1 MASSG
6 GHLLVTKA
14 MRLVKFAA
22 AKTGRFIRDKIPQAT
37 KPLEAEVQPAY
48 ARVSQ
53 RQQPVNRL
61 AQIRQTQSRW
71 YSTNLHRLTN
81 TRHYSSRTGPNAR
94 PSRASYPSSRTA
106 AAVGRLTGR
115 APFASTLRPNLTG
128 GTLCRHAG
136 GYGLGGGRVGGARYF
151 SHSPAAQAQVVTN
164 VSQAVR
170 AFWLSGQK
178 ARFDGANPRT
188 GEKRFRAVS
197 SLQEDARH
205 TMDMS
210 SKTAPGSFIDF
221 KVSPTITAIGP
232 LASVPRS
239 PSTASC
245 DYEAQ
250 QDTLNNTTLMSNL
263 SIDFARAL
271 KDLAAVMNDLKHLA
285 TLGDL
290 PIALHN
296 STTLRVRFPGCDAD
310 TVEAL
315 CRELNIKRGMVGQ
328 DEEFDA
334 RNGTEMALLFPF
346 APSKTAS
353 EAGFMNSNDGG
364 YGMGRPIKRIKKDR
378 VEWQEMLTPP
388 QHHSAGF
395 SHVSVTSSKS
405 PADAFEMIIDE
416 AMGENPWMSRSP
428 SGYSSLHE
436 SDEMLEAEEDDVA
449 NMYFFRPRIHSAGRD
464 RYYPEHSVDDGNGNG
479 NGYEGLQG
487 IYRFIEE
494 CDRARS

>member
-37 KPLEAEVQPAY
+37 KPLEADVQPAY

-71 YSTNLHRLTN
+71 YSTKLHGLNN
-81 TRHYSSRTGPNAR
+81 TRHYSSQSGPNGR
-94 PSRASYPSSRTA
+94 PTRASYPSSRTA

-210 SKTAPGSFIDF
+210 SKNAPGSFIDF

-245 DYEAQ
+245 DYEVQ

-290 PIALHN
+290 PISLHN

-315 CRELNIKRGMVGQ
+315 CRELNIKRGIVGQ
-328 DEEFDA
+328 DEDFDA

-353 EAGFMNSNDGG
+353 EAGFMGSNCG
-364 YGMGRPIKRIKKDR
+364 YGDRPIKRIKKDR

-388 QHHSAGF
+388 QHPSAGF
-395 SHVSVTSSKS
+395 SHISVTSKS
-405 PADAFEMIIDE
+405 PDAFEMIDA
-416 AMGENPWMSRSP
+416 AMGENPWMSSP

-436 SDEMLEAEEDDVA
+436 SEMLEAEEDA
-449 NMYFFRPRIHSAGRD
+449 AMYFFQPRNNAAGRE
-464 RYYPEHSVDDGNGNG
+464 RYPERSVDGNGD
-479 NGYEGLQG
+479 GYEGLEG

>member
-6 GHLLVTKA
+6 GHLLVSKA

-22 AKTGRFIRDKIPQAT
+22 EKTGRFIRDKIPQAT
-37 KPLEAEVQPAY
+37 KPLEADVQPAY

-71 YSTNLHRLTN
+71 YSTKLHSFNN
-81 TRHYSSRTGPNAR
+81 TRHYSSQSGSKAR
-94 PSRASYPSSRTA
+94 PTRASYPSSRTA

-239 PSTASC
+239 PSTTSC

-250 QDTLNNTTLMSNL
+250 QDTLNNVTLMSNL

-290 PIALHN
+290 PIVLHN

-328 DEEFDA
+328 DEDFDA
-334 RNGTEMALLFPF
+334 RNGTEIALLFPF

-353 EAGFMNSNDGG
+353 EAGCMDSICGFGD
-364 YGMGRPIKRIKKDR
+364 RPVKRIKKDR

-388 QHHSAGF
+388 QRASEGF
-395 SHVSVTSSKS
+395 SHISVTSKS
-405 PADAFEMIIDE
+405 PDAFEIIDD
-416 AMGENPWMSRSP
+416 ALAENPWMSSP
-428 SGYSSLHE
+428 RDYSSLHE
-436 SDEMLEAEEDDVA
+436 SELLDDDEDVA
-449 NMYFFRPRIHSAGRD
+449 AMYFFQPRNNISTGESYPDHSLN
-464 RYYPEHSVDDGNGNG
+464 NGHD
-479 NGYEGLQG
+479 NGYEGLEG